1 MLQSEFLYAAFY
13 DARFECNNSRL
24 RIVNNNS
31 ALEQRE
37 GTRLRTISIAP
48 QKEIS
53 PCMTSYDSAVNVE
66 VHESMFDIHRPERSE
81 DRRLTG

>member
-1 MLQSEFLYAAFY
+1 MARMRKDGCQDGGLTLWIGTYQEYGLLQSEFLYAAFY

-48 QKEIS
+48 QKES
-53 PCMTSYDSAVNVE
+53 YGTS
-66 VHESMFDIHRPERSE
+66 
-81 DRRLTG
+81 LTYR